1 MSYIKLLQSNDDAK
15 HRISDSPLGLHPLY
29 LPEILTEIFSYLAE
43 DKTLYPT
50 LFVNRLWYLCSA
62 PILWKRVE
70 FVGCKKSLIYWKKF
84 KEVVHTRK
92 SLYISK
98 LNELYISRCK
108 VSGGTLY
115 QIRGLCPNLRRLTIS
130 NCHGFS
136 SETIGRIVYPSL
148 IYLKFRHHRI
158 KDKTIY
164 NIASSCPN
172 LTYLYLGYSEYI
184 SDISIIEIAKSCQ
197 KLKYI
202 KIGGAHITD
211 ISLKEIAH
219 LCSNLQH
226 IHLIDCEKVTDYGIS
241 VIATSYPNMLSFSF
255 TNGNG
260 LYDKFNNEGIS
271 DVSVKKIAQCC
282 PDLQYLNA
290 SWNCISDDSICIIV
304 RSCPNLE
311 QLYLEGCNI
320 TDVTMT
326 ALANL
331 CNLQKLDIEECD
343 RISINAIITL
353 QNKNP
358 ALDIVGWYPDT
369 NSESG
374 ISL

>member
-1 MSYIKLLQSNDDAK
+1 
-15 HRISDSPLGLHPLY
+15 
-29 LPEILTEIFSYLAE
+29 
-43 DKTLYPT
+43 
-50 LFVNRLWYLCSA
+50 
-62 PILWKRVE
+62 E
-70 FVGCKKSLIYWKKF
+70 FVGRKKSLIYWKKF

-92 SLYISK
+92 PLYISK

-136 SETIGRIVYPSL
+136 SKTIGKIVYPNL
-148 IYLKFRHHRI
+148 IYLKFHRKRHRI

-202 KIGGAHITD
+202 NIGGAHITD

-226 IHLIDCEKVTDYGIS
+226 LHLIDCEKVMDYGIS

-255 TNGNG
+255 ANGNSS
-260 LYDKFNNEGIS
+260 YDKFNNEGIS

-282 PDLQYLNA
+282 PDLKYLNA
-290 SWNCISDDSICIIV
+290 SWNWISDDPICIIV
-304 RSCPNLE
+304 
-311 QLYLEGCNI
+311 
-320 TDVTMT
+320 
-326 ALANL
+326 
-331 CNLQKLDIEECD
+331 
-343 RISINAIITL
+343 
-353 QNKNP
+353 
-358 ALDIVGWYPDT
+358 
-369 NSESG
+369 
-374 ISL
+374 

>member
-1 MSYIKLLQSNDDAK
+1 
-15 HRISDSPLGLHPLY
+15 
-29 LPEILTEIFSYLAE
+29 
-43 DKTLYPT
+43 
-50 LFVNRLWYLCSA
+50 
-62 PILWKRVE
+62 
-70 FVGCKKSLIYWKKF
+70 
-84 KEVVHTRK
+84 
-92 SLYISK
+92 
-98 LNELYISRCK
+98 
-108 VSGGTLY
+108 
-115 QIRGLCPNLRRLTIS
+115 
-130 NCHGFS
+130 
-136 SETIGRIVYPSL
+136 
-148 IYLKFRHHRI
+148 
-158 KDKTIY
+158 
-164 NIASSCPN
+164 
-172 LTYLYLGYSEYI
+172 EYI

-241 VIATSYPNMLSFSF
+241 IIATSYPNMLSFSF

-320 TDVTMT
+320 TDITMT

>member
-1 MSYIKLLQSNDDAK
+1 
-15 HRISDSPLGLHPLY
+15 
-29 LPEILTEIFSYLAE
+29 
-43 DKTLYPT
+43 
-50 LFVNRLWYLCSA
+50 
-62 PILWKRVE
+62 
-70 FVGCKKSLIYWKKF
+70 
-84 KEVVHTRK
+84 
-92 SLYISK
+92 
-98 LNELYISRCK
+98 
-108 VSGGTLY
+108 
-115 QIRGLCPNLRRLTIS
+115 
-130 NCHGFS
+130 
-136 SETIGRIVYPSL
+136 
-148 IYLKFRHHRI
+148 
-158 KDKTIY
+158 
-164 NIASSCPN
+164 
-172 LTYLYLGYSEYI
+172 
-184 SDISIIEIAKSCQ
+184 IAKSCQ

-320 TDVTMT
+320 TDITMT

>member
-1 MSYIKLLQSNDDAK
+1 MSKAIAYAERRGGECLGKTGQINGFDVYLWSCEN
-15 HRISDSPLGLHPLY
+15 GLHQW
-29 LPEILTEIFSYLAE
+29 E
-43 DKTLYPT
+43 
-50 LFVNRLWYLCSA
+50 A
-62 PILWKRVE
+62 PYKIQKNKFEW
-70 FVGCKKSLIYWKKF
+70 CPF

-320 TDVTMT
+320 TDITMT